1 MYDVYVPVVSES
13 NKDYTFDEAKNMV
26 IDALSVLGDDYIKI
40 INKAF
45 DERWIDIYYNE
56 GKRGGAY
63 SSGFYDTNP
72 YLLLNYEGKL
82 DDVSTLA
89 HELGHSV
96 HTYLSCKNNIYT
108 YSNYEIFV
116 GIN

>member
-1 MYDVYVPVVSES
+1 MPCACSLQSLRHLYDI
-13 NKDYTFDEAKNMV
+13 YTPLVKTLEKEYSFEEAKSIV
-26 IDALSVLGDDYIKI
+26 IDALSILGEDYIKI

-45 DERWIDIYYNE
+45 DERWIDVYYNE
-56 GKRGGAY
+56 GKRSGAY

-72 YLLLNYEGKL
+72 YVLLNFEGSL

-96 HTYLSCKNNIYT
+96 HT
-108 YSNYEIFV
+108 
-116 GIN
+116 